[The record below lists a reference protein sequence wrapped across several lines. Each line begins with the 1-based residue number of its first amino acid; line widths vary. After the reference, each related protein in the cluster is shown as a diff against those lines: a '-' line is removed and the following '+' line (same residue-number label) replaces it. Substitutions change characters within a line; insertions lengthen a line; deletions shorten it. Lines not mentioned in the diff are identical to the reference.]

1 MLFGDVGERLVKDA
15 LELLDAIPD
24 ATVSDRRVTAAHFAE
39 EAQEELDRYRAAYP
53 DFSHELEVRSDISDL
68 MVSHGQLLIPATAHF
83 RAGRVEA
90 LIHHEVGTHV
100 LTYANGN
107 AQPLKL
113 FAVGLPGY
121 EETQEGLAV
130 LAEYAIGGLDPKR
143 MRLLAARVIAVHRV
157 LEGAG
162 FTQVFEEL
170 HEGFGFAPKTAWG
183 IAIRVTRSGGHTKD
197 VIYLRGISR
206 VLEFAA
212 LRKDLSTLFIGK
224 LSLEHVPLVE
234 DLLDRGILRPAWIR
248 PRWLDIGAAPE
259 RLASVY
265 EGMTV
270 LDLVRGDVS

>member
-1 MLFGDVGERLVKDA
+1 
-15 LELLDAIPD
+15 
-24 ATVSDRRVTAAHFAE
+24 
-39 EAQEELDRYRAAYP
+39 
-53 DFSHELEVRSDISDL
+53 
-68 MVSHGQLLIPATAHF
+68 MVSHGKLLIPATAHF

-100 LTYANGN
+100 VTYANGN

-130 LAEYAIGGLDPKR
+130 LAEYATGGLDPKR
-143 MRLLAARVIAVHRV
+143 MRLLAARVIAVQRV

-162 FTQVFEEL
+162 FLQVFEEL
-170 HEGFGFAPKTAWG
+170 HEGFGFAPKTAWS

-197 VIYLRGISR
+197 VIYLRGITR
-206 VLEFAA
+206 VLEFVS
-212 LRKDLSTLFIGK
+212 LRKDISTLLIGK

-234 DLLDRGILRPAWIR
+234 DLLDRGILQPAWIR
-248 PRWLDIGAAPE
+248 PRWLDIGAAPT
-259 RLASVY
+259 RLSSVY

-270 LDLVRGDVS
+270 LDLVRGDV